1 MVAKASNAA
10 RRLESVE
17 RSHLLQKA
25 AETRDSLSVVRS
37 FRVEKLFCQ
46 QFYRLADVEMRAL
59 LALFDCLRHVRFLG
73 GLCGFLVILSAVVFA
88 LLASGHGG
96 DLHADGSA
104 VGLALSSS
112 MGVGIVGRTGAGK
125 SSLFMAL
132 LRVLKP
138 THGSIRI
145 DGVDIASVPLRM
157 LRSVVTIIPQDPSL
171 MRGTLRDALD
181 PTRSH
186 SYQEVWNTLQQVH
199 LADFVSHHPDNIL
212 LEVGDTGSNLSAGQR
227 QLVCLG
233 RALLRR
239 PRVLLLDEATS
250 HMDGDTARLV
260 QRTLQDSFAHCTVL
274 AIAHS
279 LETVLDYDN
288 LNPPEMC
295 MFPASEPALCFHCS
309 DTSLYSIY
317 ASTPSRLSVVS
328 LSCPFYFGCYDWEW
342 ETTPAAIVERVL
354 ILQIHRA

>member
-112 MGVGIVGRTGAGK
+112 MGI
-125 SSLFMAL
+125 SLL
-132 LRVLKP
+132 II
-138 THGSIRI
+138 GSTI
-145 DGVDIASVPLRM
+145 SVF
-157 LRSVVTIIPQDPSL
+157 VF
-171 MRGTLRDALD
+171 TL
-181 PTRSH
+181 T
-186 SYQEVWNTLQQVH
+186 
-199 LADFVSHHPDNIL
+199 FVSFERC
-212 LEVGDTGSNLSAGQR
+212 LEYT
-227 QLVCLG
+227 
-233 RALLRR
+233 
-239 PRVLLLDEATS
+239 
-250 HMDGDTARLV
+250 RL
-260 QRTLQDSFAHCTVL
+260 
-274 AIAHS
+274 
-279 LETVLDYDN
+279 
-288 LNPPEMC
+288 
-295 MFPASEPALCFHCS
+295 PAE
-309 DTSLYSIY
+309 
-317 ASTPSRLSVVS
+317 VS
-328 LSCPFYFGCYDWEW
+328 LSEQ
-342 ETTPAAIVERVL
+342 A
-354 ILQIHRA
+354 